1 MCKTKDSKHR
11 NWIEKVI
18 WMSPRKNTGNIGEIC
33 IKRWSWMV
41 IINVLHKWL
50 YISLSLSSWSQ
61 ALPRSYAKEW
71 KKELRADVTNPLF
84 SLWNQQHRK
93 KILYFSNASILYSK
107 WCYSAQIH
115 RNENPLLFLWS
126 SFDPKEALFYMQFLS
141 IILSST
147 TGPVMLQVMAFWT
160 LELVC
165 VIFFLLCRLL
175 SESHLFFADFS
186 TLD

>member
-1 MCKTKDSKHR
+1 MCKTKDSKHM

-71 KKELRADVTNPLF
+71 KKELWADVTNHLF

-93 KILYFSNASILYSK
+93 KSFTSPTPQACIPNDATVLKSIGMRILYFSFEVPFI
-107 WCYSAQIH
+107 Q
-115 RNENPLLFLWS
+115 RRP
-126 SFDPKEALFYMQFLS
+126 
-141 IILSST
+141 
-147 TGPVMLQVMAFWT
+147 
-160 LELVC
+160 
-165 VIFFLLCRLL
+165 
-175 SESHLFFADFS
+175 
-186 TLD
+186 